1 MPSRISDPVENAPLQ
16 HALDALL
23 VKLADRERTTTALA
37 RQNAELSGELQRR
50 LAESESFNRVLVSL
64 LQKTVSDARHGR
76 HRGDTPDH
84 QPAAEGAH
92 PHADQL
98 CCRQ

>member
-37 RQNAELSGELQRR
+37 RQSAELSGELQRR
-50 LAESESFNRVLVSL
+50 LAESESFNRVRTPRLTNSCGPSVRCIAAS
-64 LQKTVSDARHGR
+64 
-76 HRGDTPDH
+76 HRFIRPSRANG
-84 QPAAEGAH
+84 
-92 PHADQL
+92 
-98 CCRQ
+98 

>member
-16 HALDALL
+16 QTLDALL

-76 HRGDTPDH
+76 H
-84 QPAAEGAH
+84 
-92 PHADQL
+92 
-98 CCRQ
+98 